1 MYLKLKH
8 KSLRVWHEAMDLT
21 YFIFSITED
30 FPRRVH
36 YGLASHLR
44 KTATS
49 VVSNISEGAS
59 RSSTKER
66 RRFYEIAR
74 SSLVELDT
82 QLEISQRAGYLKG
95 ADEKEIS
102 DRLYKVF
109 MLLTRLMEAT
119 NK

>member
-8 KSLRVWHEAMDLT
+8 KNLRVWQEAMDLT
-21 YFIFSITED
+21 HFIYSITED
-30 FPRRVH
+30 YPKRVH

-44 KTATS
+44 KTVTS

-59 RSSTKER
+59 RMSNRER
-66 RRFYEIAR
+66 CRFYEIAR

-95 ADEKEIS
+95 VDEKEIT
-102 DRLYKVF
+102 DRLYRVF
-109 MLLTRLMEAT
+109 MLLTRLMEST
-119 NK
+119 K